1 MPDTTTTLPAL
12 PDCDICKLEFAM
24 ATPNKARYD
33 GKTIIGQWGYMCEEH
48 FSTVGIG
55 LGLGKGQRIITP
67 TDTVDLSQH
76 ECTPAC
82 PFFSPVGFHLDHPRQ
97 VEPSVS
103 QGELDYWED
112 MASDTNAKSQRRME
126 RRGMTD

>member
-48 FSTVGIG
+48 FSNVGVG

-67 TDTVDLSQH
+67 TDASTD
-76 ECTPAC
+76 T
-82 PFFSPVGFHLDHPRQ
+82 
-97 VEPSVS
+97 VS

-112 MASDTNAKSQRRME
+112 MARDTNAKSQRRME
-126 RRGMTD
+126 RRGMWDDYILTD

>member
-1 MPDTTTTLPAL
+1 MPYTTTTLDTL
-12 PDCDICKLEFAM
+12 PDCDVCKLEFAM

-33 GKTIIGQWGYMCEEH
+33 GKTTVGPWGYMCEEH

-67 TDTVDLSQH
+67 TDTIDLD
-76 ECTPAC
+76 C
-82 PFFSPVGFHLDHPRQ
+82 PTEDT
-97 VEPSVS
+97 VS
-103 QGELDYWED
+103 EGELAYWED
-112 MASDTNAKSQRRME
+112 MARDANAKSQRRME